1 MSVTAI
7 IAEDEVILRKELRA
21 ALENAWPELEIIA
34 EFGDGIA
41 AAQAINLHKPDFAFL
56 DVRMPGISGIDV
68 ARLSVHKAHIV
79 FLTAYNEYAVDAFD
93 QGAVDYLLKPIDVAR
108 LALTVQRM
116 KEKLSTKASDMSGLD
131 AGRRKGPLRWIQASH
146 ANQIKFIDI
155 HDVLSFRADAKYT
168 KVETAQFAA
177 HIRTTIKDLMLQ
189 LNPEQF
195 WQISRSA
202 IIQLVAID
210 SVKRVDGGLLLR
222 MRHSDEWLPVSQ
234 AYQHQFR
241 QM

>member
-7 IAEDEVILRKELRA
+7 IAEDEVILRKELKA
-21 ALENAWPELEIIA
+21 ALGNTWPELEITG

-41 AAQAINLHKPDFAFL
+41 AAQAINEMKPDFAFL
-56 DVRMPGISGIDV
+56 DVRMPGLSGIDV
-68 ARLSVHKAHIV
+68 ARLSVHKAHII

-93 QGAVDYLLKPIDVAR
+93 QGAVDYLLKPIDMAR

-116 KEKLSTKASDMSGLD
+116 REKLSSKASDMSGLEI
-131 AGRRKGPLRWIQASH
+131 GNRKGPLRWIQASH

-155 HDVLSFRADAKYT
+155 HDVLAFRADAKYT

-202 IIQLVAID
+202 IIQVGAID
-210 SVKRVDGGLLLR
+210 SVKRVDGGLSLR
-222 MRHSDEWLPVSQ
+222 MRNSEEWLPVSQ
-234 AYQHQFR
+234 AYQYQFR

>member
-1 MSVTAI
+1 MRATAI
-7 IAEDEVILRKELRA
+7 IAEDEVILRMELKA

-56 DVRMPGISGIDV
+56 DVRMPGLSGIDV

-93 QGAVDYLLKPIDVAR
+93 QGAVDYLLKPIDMAR

-116 KEKLSTKASDMSGLD
+116 KEKWSSKASDMSGLD
-131 AGRRKGPLRWIQASH
+131 VGKRKGPLRWIQASH

-155 HDVLSFRADAKYT
+155 NEVLAFRADAKYT
-168 KVETAQFAA
+168 KVETKSLAA
-177 HIRTTIKDLMLQ
+177 HIRTDRK
-189 LNPEQF
+189 
-195 WQISRSA
+195 
-202 IIQLVAID
+202 
-210 SVKRVDGGLLLR
+210 SVV
-222 MRHSDEWLPVSQ
+222 
-234 AYQHQFR
+234 
-241 QM
+241 

>member
-1 MSVTAI
+1 MTATAI
-7 IAEDEVILRKELRA
+7 IAEDELILRTELKT
-21 ALENAWPELEIIA
+21 ALAHAWPELEIIG
-34 EFGDGIA
+34 EFGDGIS
-41 AAQAINLHKPDFAFL
+41 AAQSLNQLKPDFAFL
-56 DVRMPGISGIDV
+56 DVRMPGLSGIDV
-68 ARLSVHKAHIV
+68 ARLSVHKAHII
-79 FLTAYNEYAVDAFD
+79 FLTAYNEYAVDAFE
-93 QGAVDYLLKPIDVAR
+93 QGAVDYLLKPIDMTR

-116 KEKLSTKASDMSGLD
+116 KEKLSSAASDMSGLTVEN
-131 AGRRKGPLRWIQASH
+131 RKSALRWIQASH

-155 HDVLSFRADAKYT
+155 NEVLAFRADAKYT

-177 HIRTTIKDLMLQ
+177 HIRTTIKDLMSQ

-202 IIQLVAID
+202 IIQLGAID
-210 SVKRVDGGLLLR
+210 SVKRVDGGLSLR

-234 AYQHQFR
+234 AYQYQFR